1 VCSLSSTFLSKFEG
15 LPSSEKID
23 FVFGF
28 FAFFPLIFSFFSISN
43 WSRFPSFIFKT
54 QSLLSFFPFYSKY
67 SIDFLYFLFSFFL
80 YDFLCNFFSKSFLLV
95 CSRTT
100 FYKLNQAK
108 NGKTMVVLPRVC
120 WRRFLFILSFNLHRN
135 MLFGFFC
142 HLMSFN
148 LSREGSHEV

>member
-1 VCSLSSTFLSKFEG
+1 
-15 LPSSEKID
+15 
-23 FVFGF
+23 
-28 FAFFPLIFSFFSISN
+28 
-43 WSRFPSFIFKT
+43 
-54 QSLLSFFPFYSKY
+54 
-67 SIDFLYFLFSFFL
+67 
-80 YDFLCNFFSKSFLLV
+80 LV

-108 NGKTMVVLPRVC
+108 NGKTMVVFSRVC

-142 HLMSFN
+142 HLMSLN